1 MDLLMKAAAIA
12 VSGAAIAL
20 LLKKNTPEISVLVS
34 VISAVAILML
44 TLDRFLDI
52 SGFIGELVEA
62 AGLSPAVVSPVV
74 KTVGIGLITKLS
86 SDICKD
92 AGQNTACTVVET
104 AGSIAAVTV
113 ALPLMKTVFRMI
125 SSLI

>member
-1 MDLLMKAAAIA
+1 MKAAAIA

-20 LLKKNTPEISVLVS
+20 LLKKNTPEISALVS
-34 VISAVAILML
+34 IIAAVAILML

-52 SGFIGELVEA
+52 SGFIAELVEA
-62 AGLSPAVVSPVV
+62 AGLSSAVVSPVV

-92 AGQNTACTVVET
+92 AGQNTAATVVES

-113 ALPLMKTVFRMI
+113 ALPLMKTVFKMI

>member
-1 MDLLMKAAAIA
+1 
-12 VSGAAIAL
+12 
-20 LLKKNTPEISVLVS
+20 
-34 VISAVAILML
+34 
-44 TLDRFLDI
+44 LDRFLDI
-52 SGFIGELVEA
+52 SGFIAELVEA
-62 AGLSPAVVSPVV
+62 AGLSSAVVSPVV

-92 AGQNTACTVVET
+92 AGQNTAATVVES

-113 ALPLMKTVFRMI
+113 ALPLMKTVFKMI

>member
-1 MDLLMKAAAIA
+1 MKAAAIG
-12 VSGAAIAL
+12 VSGATIAI
-20 LLKKNTPEISVLVS
+20 LLKKNTPEISALVS
-34 VISAVAILML
+34 IAAAVAILIL
-44 TLDRFLDI
+44 TLDKFLDI
-52 SGFIGELVEA
+52 SGFISELVEA
-62 AGLSPAVVSPVV
+62 AGLTSAVVAPVV

-92 AGQNTACTVVET
+92 AGQSTASTVVET

-113 ALPLMKTVFRMI
+113 VLPLMKTVFRMI

>member
-1 MDLLMKAAAIA
+1 MKAAAIG
-12 VSGAAIAL
+12 VSGATIAI
-20 LLKKNTPEISVLVS
+20 LLKKNTPEISALVS
-34 VISAVAILML
+34 IAAAVAILIL
-44 TLDRFLDI
+44 TLDKFLDI
-52 SGFIGELVEA
+52 SGFISELVEA
-62 AGLSPAVVSPVV
+62 AGLTSAVVSPVV

-92 AGQNTACTVVET
+92 AGQSTASTVVET

-113 ALPLMKTVFRMI
+113 VLPLMKTVFRMI